1 VAFQHSD
8 RSAADNG
15 PKGTGPRLTVT
26 NPTYWA
32 YCVLGWGLVL
42 GSVLIG
48 SKPLLVFAAC
58 VALFRFANA
67 PGLPGAGKWAETA
80 LMSACIVAA
89 HAVMLPMALLV
100 ANKADALGAQTI
112 LILRAAE
119 HLTEPAAGSP
129 LRRPSASVKPASAW
143 TMCQYSPR
151 PLRRRSAKP
160 SGVLSSRWA

>member
-1 VAFQHSD
+1 
-8 RSAADNG
+8 
-15 PKGTGPRLTVT
+15 
-26 NPTYWA
+26 
-32 YCVLGWGLVL
+32 
-42 GSVLIG
+42 
-48 SKPLLVFAAC
+48 
-58 VALFRFANA
+58 
-67 PGLPGAGKWAETA
+67 
-80 LMSACIVAA
+80 MSASIVAA